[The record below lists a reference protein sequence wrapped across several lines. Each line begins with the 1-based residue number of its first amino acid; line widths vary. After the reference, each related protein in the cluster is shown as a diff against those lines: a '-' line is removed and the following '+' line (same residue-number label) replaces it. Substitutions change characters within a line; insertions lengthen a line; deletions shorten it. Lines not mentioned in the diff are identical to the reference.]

1 MVAGWVG
8 GSTGL
13 MCGHPL
19 DTVKVLQ
26 QAGEKTSMTRVI
38 RRIAESEGV
47 RGYFKGM
54 LYPVLT
60 AGAINSVFFG
70 VYGVCM
76 AKFKVIACCL

>member
-1 MVAGWVG
+1 
-8 GSTGL
+8 

-26 QAGEKTSMTRVI
+26 QAGGRSSMVHVMRQIMLTD
-38 RRIAESEGV
+38 GV

-76 AKFKVIACCL
+76 AKIKVLIWVPVYV